1 MRERLQPIQ
10 ILLIEDSIG
19 DIRLTEEVFKESN
32 LKINLSIVMDG
43 VEAMAFLRQEGEYTN
58 ALRPDFIL
66 LDLNLP
72 KKDGRQVL
80 KEIKEDPTLAA
91 IPIAVLSLL
100 SAEEDILQAYKMYA
114 NCYITKPL
122 DIEQYI
128 EAIKTIENFWFKTV
142 TLPPR
147 IE

>member
-19 DIRLTEEVFKESN
+19 DIRLTEEVFKESS
-32 LKINLSIVMDG
+32 LKINLSVVMDG
-43 VEAMAFLRQEGEYTN
+43 IEAMGFLKQEGQYIK
-58 ALRPDFIL
+58 AIRPDFIL

-80 KEIKEDPTLAA
+80 KEIKEDPNLAT

-100 SAEEDILQAYKMYA
+100 SAEEDILEAYKMYA

-128 EAIKTIENFWFKTV
+128 EVIKTIENFWFKIV

-147 IE
+147 VE